1 MYSIFPAVMDT
12 ESKNVSALKMPN
24 ILKWTLWILAAAA
37 LIFVVFVSSLLTVAY
52 RENSSLEYLFVAMI
66 VGITLNLLFKDTRVL
81 YTVAAA
87 LPILSMVILPQAFPT
102 IMALLVAI
110 VWFSM
115 SFGLSKI
122 RNMI

>member
-1 MYSIFPAVMDT
+1 
-12 ESKNVSALKMPN
+12 MPD
-24 ILKWTLWILAAAA
+24 ILKWILWILAAAA
-37 LIFVVFVSSLLTVAY
+37 LVFVAFVSSLLTVAY